1 MKANSS
7 SMPHHRAP
15 KMSRKRR
22 KAASLATSHQAEMD
36 RNDAIQAEMDRREIE
51 DSSDGSDGNIAS
63 KGPVNA
69 SKGLVTR
76 GLCSDEQVKKCWNE
90 VRTKRIE
97 NAKQEEEAIRTCDKH
112 KNGDSDWRGYLA
124 IELQVQEA
132 ILDLT
137 TDQNPVGFTQ
147 QVQEAIL
154 DLTTDQNPVGFTL
167 GDRTSWERGPTA
179 VVVDF
184 WMTCPLELLR
194 NNIMKFTSLNHED
207 HFNQVA
213 ITNRRNNT
221 VWRSLVMDSENLRHT
236 NQRMIL
242 THYIYDIIPR
252 VNDQLDCDVPV
263 QLLHDLLALI

>member
-1 MKANSS
+1 MLGDPKALCSDTVFFCGMMASSS
-7 SMPHHRAP
+7 SMLPHRAP
-15 KMSRKRR
+15 KMSRNRR
-22 KAASLATSHQAEMD
+22 KAASRATRDQAEMD
-36 RNDAIQAEMDRREIE
+36 RNDAIQAKMDRREIE
-51 DSSDGSDGNIAS
+51 DSSDSSDGNIAS
-63 KGPVNA
+63 KGLVNV
-69 SKGLVTR
+69 SKGPVTC
-76 GLCSDEQVKKCWNE
+76 GPCSDEQVKKCWNE

-124 IELQVQEA
+124 IEL
-132 ILDLT
+132 
-137 TDQNPVGFTQ
+137 